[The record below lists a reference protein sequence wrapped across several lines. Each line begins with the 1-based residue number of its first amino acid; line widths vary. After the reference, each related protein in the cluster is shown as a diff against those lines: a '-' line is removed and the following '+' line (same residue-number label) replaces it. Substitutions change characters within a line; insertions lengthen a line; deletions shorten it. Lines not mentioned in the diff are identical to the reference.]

1 MFRCKSI
8 ILPVAL
14 ALVTFL
20 VLIAGSGCNFP
31 LQVTATE
38 TMSGNVEQVLVFL
51 TPAFTETEPQEP
63 LQENTDT
70 PTLSLKPA
78 PAQTAVSTAALS
90 TPDPA
95 CDQDVCIEPGT
106 FILSRPIGSDGR
118 NTVDPSNRFG
128 EYRSATGYAN
138 HGAAFLNS
146 SGTPVLA
153 AADGVVLVA
162 GDDSSSAYARRT
174 GTYGNLVVLEHT
186 LPGIG
191 KTVYTLY
198 GHLSSIAVSPGDRVK
213 VGQDIGQVGMT
224 GRISGSTLHFE
235 VRFGENHFQEARN
248 PELLMELLP
257 DEDGQ
262 LTGAL
267 AGRILDADGNTL
279 QVNNIQIERL
289 AGPDQFALDTIYL
302 KTYASDHL
310 AGKSP
315 WRENFAVGELPA
327 GNYQI
332 SFYHD
337 NVLFQKEVE
346 IEPGKLT
353 VVKFPVE

>member
-1 MFRCKSI
+1 MYRLKSI
-8 ILPVAL
+8 TLPVGL

-20 VLIAGSGCNFP
+20 VLVAGSGCNFP
-31 LQVTATE
+31 QQVAGTE
-38 TMSGNVEQVLVFL
+38 TISGNVEEVAVAL
-51 TPAFTETEPQEP
+51 TAAFTETDTRGPVQEI
-63 LQENTDT
+63 TDT
-70 PTLSLKPA
+70 PTASLEPA
-78 PAQTAVSTAALS
+78 PAQTAVPTATLS
-90 TPDPA
+90 TPVPA
-95 CDQDVCIEPGT
+95 CDQDVCIEAGT
-106 FILSRPIGSDGR
+106 FILSRPIGPDGR
-118 NTVDPSNRFG
+118 TAVDHSNRFG

-153 AADGVVLVA
+153 AADGIVLVA

-174 GTYGNLVVLEHT
+174 GTYGNLVILEHK

-198 GHLSSIAVSPGDRVK
+198 GHLSSIAVSPGDRVQ
-213 VGQDIGQVGMT
+213 VGQEIGQVGMS

-248 PELLMELLP
+248 PDLLMELLP
-257 DEDGQ
+257 DESGQ

-267 AGRILDADGNTL
+267 AGRIQDADGNYL

-289 AGPDQFALDTIYL
+289 AGPDQFALDTTYL

-327 GNYQI
+327 GDYQI
-332 SFYHD
+332 SFYYD
-337 NVLFQKEVE
+337 NVLYQKEVE